1 LVELWQ
7 TNQKFFVLI
16 NCQGLGYEIQ
26 ILESFF
32 LKLKTNQISNKKITL
47 WLKHIKK
54 EDSDLLFGFTSKEQK
69 NFFIEILSIR
79 GVGSQIGMGILN
91 KFSISEVIN
100 AIKTQNK
107 KLICSVPGIG
117 QKMSDRLILELK
129 NKFKSEL
136 QFEEEKAKDEF
147 EIKDPE
153 INKMMQDLKLTL
165 QSLNYKNKEINTIM
179 PIIKESTLLAK
190 KEKNLSFENL
200 LKIAKNNLDKDSSN
214 IGRWRSIIN
223 KLKIN
228 FMSLDTAEKQKLIE
242 THQVHSTD
250 TGSVEVQVAMLSK
263 RISKLSDHLQGNIHD
278 FASRQGLLKMIG
290 KRKRLLSYIKDKNVQ
305 RYQELVKKIGIRG
318 WSQLMKKKQSKKK
331 TQN

>member
-1 LVELWQ
+1 MINWINGELVELWQ

-32 LKLKTNQISNKKITL
+32 LKLKTNQISNKNIIL

-100 AIKTQNK
+100 AVKTQNE

-117 QKMSDRLILELK
+117 QKMSDRLIIELK
-129 NKFKSEL
+129 NKFKSEI
-136 QFEEEKAKDEF
+136 QFEEQKAKDEF

-153 INKMMQDLKLTL
+153 INKMIEDLQLTL
-165 QSLNYKNKEINTIM
+165 QSLNYKNSEIKTIL
-179 PIIKESTLLAK
+179 PIIINEVDFLVK
-190 KEKNLSFENL
+190 KENNLSFENL
-200 LKIAKNNLDKDSSN
+200 LKLAMNYLDKDSSN
-214 IGRWRSIIN
+214 LAR
-223 KLKIN
+223 
-228 FMSLDTAEKQKLIE
+228 
-242 THQVHSTD
+242 
-250 TGSVEVQVAMLSK
+250 
-263 RISKLSDHLQGNIHD
+263 
-278 FASRQGLLKMIG
+278 
-290 KRKRLLSYIKDKNVQ
+290 
-305 RYQELVKKIGIRG
+305 
-318 WSQLMKKKQSKKK
+318 
-331 TQN
+331 

>member
-1 LVELWQ
+1 MISWINGELVELWQ

-91 KFSISEVIN
+91 KFSIVEVIN
-100 AIKTQNK
+100 AIKTQNR

-129 NKFKSEL
+129 NKFKSEI
-136 QFEEEKAKDEF
+136 QFEEQKVKDEF

-153 INKMMQDLKLTL
+153 INKIIEDLQLTL
-165 QSLNYKNKEINTIM
+165 QSLNYKNKEIKTIL
-179 PIIKESTLLAK
+179 PIIINEVDFLAK
-190 KEKNLSFENL
+190 KENNLSFEKL
-200 LKIAKNNLDKDSSN
+200 LKLAMNYLDKESSN
-214 IGRWRSIIN
+214 IAR
-223 KLKIN
+223 
-228 FMSLDTAEKQKLIE
+228 
-242 THQVHSTD
+242 
-250 TGSVEVQVAMLSK
+250 
-263 RISKLSDHLQGNIHD
+263 
-278 FASRQGLLKMIG
+278 
-290 KRKRLLSYIKDKNVQ
+290 
-305 RYQELVKKIGIRG
+305 
-318 WSQLMKKKQSKKK
+318 
-331 TQN
+331 

>member
-1 LVELWQ
+1 MISWINGELVESWQ

-91 KFSISEVIN
+91 KFSIGEVIN

-129 NKFKSEL
+129 NKFKSEI
-136 QFEEEKAKDEF
+136 QFEEQKAKDEF

-153 INKMMQDLKLTL
+153 INKMIEDLQLTL
-165 QSLNYKNKEINTIM
+165 QSLNYKNKEIKTIL
-179 PIIKESTLLAK
+179 PIIINEVDFLAK
-190 KEKNLSFENL
+190 KENNLSFENL
-200 LKIAKNNLDKDSSN
+200 LKLAMNYLDKESSN
-214 IGRWRSIIN
+214 I
-223 KLKIN
+223 
-228 FMSLDTAEKQKLIE
+228 
-242 THQVHSTD
+242 
-250 TGSVEVQVAMLSK
+250 
-263 RISKLSDHLQGNIHD
+263 
-278 FASRQGLLKMIG
+278 AS
-290 KRKRLLSYIKDKNVQ
+290 
-305 RYQELVKKIGIRG
+305 
-318 WSQLMKKKQSKKK
+318 
-331 TQN
+331 

>member
-1 LVELWQ
+1 MISWINGELVESWQ

-54 EDSDLLFGFTSKEQK
+54 EDSDLLFGFTSKEQR

-100 AIKTQNK
+100 AVKTKNE

-129 NKFKSEL
+129 NKFKSEI
-136 QFEEEKAKDEF
+136 QFEEQKAKDEF

-153 INKMMQDLKLTL
+153 INKMIEDLQLTL
-165 QSLNYKNKEINTIM
+165 QSLNYKNKEIKTIL
-179 PIIKESTLLAK
+179 PIIINEVDFLAK
-190 KEKNLSFENL
+190 KENNLSFENL
-200 LKIAKNNLDKDSSN
+200 LKLAMNYLDKESSN
-214 IGRWRSIIN
+214 I
-223 KLKIN
+223 
-228 FMSLDTAEKQKLIE
+228 
-242 THQVHSTD
+242 
-250 TGSVEVQVAMLSK
+250 
-263 RISKLSDHLQGNIHD
+263 
-278 FASRQGLLKMIG
+278 AS
-290 KRKRLLSYIKDKNVQ
+290 
-305 RYQELVKKIGIRG
+305 
-318 WSQLMKKKQSKKK
+318 
-331 TQN
+331 